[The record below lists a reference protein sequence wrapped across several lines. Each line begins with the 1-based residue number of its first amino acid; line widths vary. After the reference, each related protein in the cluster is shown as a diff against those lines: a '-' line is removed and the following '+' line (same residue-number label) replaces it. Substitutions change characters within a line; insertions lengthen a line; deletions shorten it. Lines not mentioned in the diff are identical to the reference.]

1 MVMSNKIDFPHIY
14 KKGKILKFKSLDPQ
28 NEKTYLFSSSKPD
41 IQKLVNHT
49 NNLNQITAR
58 CWLKMAKLL
67 SYFGLE
73 KDISDPLSKKTSWNL
88 FKTDLSS
95 LIEEKDERY
104 KFLLQKQLAT
114 FEVLEEIN
122 LKLRPDLVTE
132 LNLQESIKILDEKIE
147 KTYVLLKQVIG

>member
-1 MVMSNKIDFPHIY
+1 M
-14 KKGKILKFKSLDPQ
+14 
-28 NEKTYLFSSSKPD
+28 
-41 IQKLVNHT
+41 VNHT

-73 KDISDPLSKKTSWNL
+73 KDISDCLSKKTTWNL

-104 KFLLQKQLAT
+104 KLLLQKHLAT

-122 LKLRPDLVTE
+122 SRIRPDLVTE
-132 LNLQESIKILDEKIE
+132 KKLEDSIKSLDEKIE
-147 KTYVLLKQVIG
+147 KTYVLLKQVLG